1 MYLTMIQV
9 RDSNNTHIE
18 FPNKDLKTAQI
29 NGQLYYHT
37 ESPSVAK
44 HSNLLMMVT
53 FEITILAANV

>member
-44 HSNLLMMVT
+44 H
-53 FEITILAANV
+53 